1 MRSVFRRPRIQSNNQ
16 PTHFTMTTYL
26 ALINFTP
33 QGLQNVH
40 ESPHRATA
48 FKAAAKKAG
57 VKVRELYWTLGAYD
71 GAIVFDAQSDE
82 AAAGVMVSLAA
93 LGNVRTQVLR
103 AFTAAQFSAIVAKS
117 PRL

>member
-1 MRSVFRRPRIQSNNQ
+1 MA
-16 PTHFTMTTYL
+16 TYL
-26 ALINFTP
+26 ALLKFTP

-57 VKVRELYWTLGAYD
+57 VKITQTLWTLGAYD
-71 GAIVFDAQSDE
+71 GALLFE
-82 AAAGVMVSLAA
+82 APNDTVVASLMIALAG
-93 LGNVRTQVLR
+93 LGNVQATTLR
-103 AFTAAQFSAIVAKS
+103 AFNAAEFATLVEKL

>member
-1 MRSVFRRPRIQSNNQ
+1 
-16 PTHFTMTTYL
+16 MTTYI
-26 ALINFTP
+26 ALMNFTP

-40 ESPHRATA
+40 ESPHRASA

-71 GAIVFDAQSDE
+71 GVILFEAQNDE
-82 AAAGVMVSLAA
+82 AAAGVMISLAA

-103 AFTAAQFSAIVAKS
+103 AFDAAEFSAIVVKS

>member
-1 MRSVFRRPRIQSNNQ
+1 
-16 PTHFTMTTYL
+16 MTTYIT
-26 ALINFTP
+26 LINYTP

-40 ESPHRATA
+40 ESPHRAST

-71 GAIVFDAQSDE
+71 GVIIFDAQSDE
-82 AAAGVMVSLAA
+82 AAAGVMISLAA

-103 AFTAAQFSAIVAKS
+103 AFNAAEFSAIVAKS

>member
-1 MRSVFRRPRIQSNNQ
+1 MI
-16 PTHFTMTTYL
+16 TYIS
-26 ALINFTP
+26 LINFTP

-40 ESPHRATA
+40 ESPHRAGA

-57 VKVRELYWTLGAYD
+57 VKIRELYWTLGAYD
-71 GAIVFDAQSDE
+71 GVIIFDAQNDE
-82 AAAGVMVSLAA
+82 AAAGVMISLAA

-103 AFTAAQFSAIVAKS
+103 TFNAAEFSAIVAKA